1 MVAIERALSKVRG
14 ELSQARM
21 EHWALTDAQVQLAK
35 LAVEQ
40 GMSQRAVAELLGVS
54 HTAVQKM
61 LRTASGLL
69 GGRRAERIYAD
80 AERAELRKANRAKL
94 KRDRQDSPLTGV

>member
-1 MVAIERALSKVRG
+1 MVAIERALAKVREDEFHAQLEYG
-14 ELSQARM
+14 FLCGAQA
-21 EHWALTDAQVQLAK
+21 HLAK

-40 GMSQRAVAELLGVS
+40 GMSQRAVAELLRVS

-61 LRTASGLL
+61 LRREVDGIS
-69 GGRRAERIYAD
+69 RQRAERMYAD

-94 KRDRQDSPLTGV
+94 KQP